1 MNGHPCNYWS
11 KPMDM
16 FQLSKKIALN
26 ENELATRWGI
36 SPKTL
41 QRWRCEGRGP
51 KYFKLSKRVSYPI
64 DEILAFEFESL
75 HESTDGVTC
84 DPEQFSNPSFLTARE
99 IAAKIDIPIYMLA
112 HPGERKKCGVPHY
125 RIGKMVRFKLE
136 EILSW
141 ARQRTAE
148 VESKN
153 QTPPRIIQLGNIQ
166 PGLTRM
172 M

>member
-11 KPMDM
+11 NPMDT
-16 FQLSKKIALN
+16 FQFSQKITLN

-64 DEILAFEFESL
+64 DEIMAFEFESL
-75 HESTDGVTC
+75 QESTDGVTC

-99 IAAKIDIPIYMLA
+99 IAAKIDIPLYLLN
-112 HPGERKKCGVPHY
+112 HPSERKKNGVPHY
-125 RIGKMVRFKLE
+125 RVGKTVRFKLD

-141 ARQRTAE
+141 AHQRTTE
-148 VESKN
+148 VESKK
-153 QTPPRIIQLGNIQ
+153 QTTPRIIHLGNVQ